1 MFEFGFLRYYAYQQ
15 LSCHFFKNSIGNIK
29 KELVLVKDVAQWFV
43 RIVSLET
50 DQELILKETKI

>member
-29 KELVLVKDVAQWFV
+29 KELVLVKDVAQ
-43 RIVSLET
+43 
-50 DQELILKETKI
+50 